1 MGSALQPKTMRLKGA
16 SFGLFTHSTTRISLQ
31 EQSSVSVNY
40 PPPFLPIL
48 PLAAAMA
55 SLLQGSCSSTR
66 PAIHSLGVS
75 SDGDTSRSISFSSQL
90 NNLCFKYI
98 SLFLYFFSFCFLC
111 LVAHKEIQIHS
122 PGPNLPFFL
131 LHFHFS
137 SVFEFY
143 FIFTEAKSWLGF

>member
-1 MGSALQPKTMRLKGA
+1 MVNSLIQLHVSPSKSKALLV
-16 SFGLFTHSTTRISLQ
+16 STTH
-31 EQSSVSVNY
+31 
-40 PPPFLPIL
+40 PPSFPFHHTNSPIL